1 MVATPEVYLAAIPR
15 MSSAWKAMVLWLAI
29 AVGPASA
36 GPRHDRR
43 VAEREAQAEQSA
55 ALEAAAR
62 REAIA
67 YLEDL
72 IAKTDDGTLPAL
84 EPLVPSPPI
93 VPTEA
98 ELASAR

>member
-1 MVATPEVYLAAIPR
+1 
-15 MSSAWKAMVLWLAI
+15 MVLWLAI

-43 VAEREAQAEQSA
+43 VAEREARAEQSA
-55 ALEAAAR
+55 ALEAAER

-67 YLEDL
+67 ILEQL

-93 VPTEA
+93 EPADPAEPT
-98 ELASAR
+98 LASAR